1 MHPEIE
7 NLIEMALADGEVTE
21 KERAIILRK
30 AKALGEDIDEV
41 EMILD
46 AKLHLTQKSSYS
58 PPLTVTKSNK
68 HGGIKKCPSCGET
81 IVAMSTNCSLCGH
94 EFSETQANSTLIK
107 LLAIIEEINKPET
120 NSKPLSTV
128 GKLVNDGL
136 DLKKK
141 NILKSEAI
149 INFPIPTNKADVLE
163 FLTYCVPKSKDNSI
177 DSFID
182 PVSSISNAWKTK
194 SEEVIMKCKIMFSS
208 DHDFLDQLLVYEKQ
222 QQRNSKFRKNIII
235 FGVGIVATIIILIVL
250 TEH

>member
-1 MHPEIE
+1 MNIELE
-7 NLIEMALADGEVTE
+7 NLIEMALADGIVTE

-30 AKALGEDIDEV
+30 AEALGEDIDEV
-41 EMILD
+41 EMVLD
-46 AKLHLTQKSSYS
+46 AKLHLTKKAATP
-58 PPLTVTKSNK
+58 PPLTVKPEKPKSNK
-68 HGGIKKCPSCGET
+68 HGGIKKCTSCGET
-81 IVAMSTNCSLCGH
+81 IIAMATNCLLCGH
-94 EFSETQANSTLIK
+94 EFFETQANSTLIK

-136 DLKKK
+136 DVKKK

-163 FLTYCVPKSKDNSI
+163 FLTYCVPKSNDNSI

-182 PVSSISNAWKTK
+182 PGSSISNAWKTK

-208 DHDFLDQLLVYEKQ
+208 DHDFL
-222 QQRNSKFRKNIII
+222 N
-235 FGVGIVATIIILIVL
+235 
-250 TEH
+250 